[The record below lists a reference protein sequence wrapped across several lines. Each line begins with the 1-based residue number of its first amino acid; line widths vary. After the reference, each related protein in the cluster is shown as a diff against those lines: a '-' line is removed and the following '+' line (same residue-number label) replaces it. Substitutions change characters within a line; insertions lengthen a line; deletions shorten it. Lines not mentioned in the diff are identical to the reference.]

1 MVWSQLRTY
10 SLVLRSTVISVSTM
24 TGLPSSSKTGLD
36 SSSVCWMGKTKL
48 PLVRPSSSIWFMTSC
63 VASLNS
69 MDRVSWPE
77 YLLTTKVVSEATS
90 LPEAS

>member
-1 MVWSQLRTY
+1 
-10 SLVLRSTVISVSTM
+10 
-24 TGLPSSSKTGLD
+24 
-36 SSSVCWMGKTKL
+36 MGKTKL